1 MYSADFL
8 KKFAQLQQQQV
19 NQAATAPT
27 DSTVTAG
34 ESSDPVE
41 PGVKMVGS
49 RPSAYA
55 NAQPSPVQTTVYDP
69 MTGKA
74 YPNPGV
80 ATSEGVTNFSHQ
92 IPSGMTVDWSYWD
105 RFAQPEPTPVTAT
118 ETVVAD
124 QTLPFNPPA
133 PAPKPEPTPRP
144 APPVVEQAAA
154 VVQPAPPVVHQRVQ
168 ASAPPPPPPPP
179 PPVEIASRAEWE
191 NQGTYMHGA
200 GHSGPNSGESLK
212 GDRNNDNYYANYVN
226 SMNKANS
233 SGQFDYAREINR
245 AHSLKR

>member
-27 DSTVTAG
+27 DSTVTTG
-34 ESSDPVE
+34 ESTDPVE
-41 PGVKMVGS
+41 SGVKMVGS

-80 ATSEGVTNFSHQ
+80 ATSEGVANFSYQ

-144 APPVVEQAAA
+144 APAP
-154 VVQPAPPVVHQRVQ
+154 QPAPL
-168 ASAPPPPPPPP
+168 PPPPPPPP
-179 PPVEIASRAEWE
+179 PPPSEPKPSPGPAKSFASWNKRAKELGWKPE
-191 NQGTYMHGA
+191 E
-200 GHSGPNSGESLK
+200 SGRASYDGYL
-212 GDRNNDNYYANYVN
+212 NNLRA
-226 SMNKANS
+226 MGRPGIEPKA
-233 SGQFDYAREINR
+233 
-245 AHSLKR
+245 